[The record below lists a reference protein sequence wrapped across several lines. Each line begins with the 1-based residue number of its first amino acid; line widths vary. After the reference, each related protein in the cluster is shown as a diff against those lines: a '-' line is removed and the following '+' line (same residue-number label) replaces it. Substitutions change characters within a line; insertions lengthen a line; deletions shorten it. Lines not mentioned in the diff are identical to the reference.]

1 MSVQKKNQTLPAD
14 IQLGDI
20 VKGMGPMSAM
30 YEGDKSERVP
40 MVGRVVYIHP
50 ERRFGILEFEGKNG
64 RFRESWALGVG
75 A

>member
-1 MSVQKKNQTLPAD
+1 MSVSRKRDYLPAD
-14 IQLGDI
+14 IRLGDI
-20 VKGMGPMSAM
+20 VKGMEPMSAM
-30 YEGDKSERVP
+30 YEGDKSERAP
-40 MVGRVVYIHP
+40 MVGKVVYIHP